1 MACLMYP
8 ELAKTNAISE
18 DAKNRF
24 NLMNKQ
30 MRVNVGAYTEVK
42 GYKYVREQIA
52 RYINERDGDKVN
64 ADIENI
70 YTCNG
75 ASEGVK

>member
-42 GYKYVREQIA
+42 GYKYVRE
-52 RYINERDGDKVN
+52 
-64 ADIENI
+64 
-70 YTCNG
+70 
-75 ASEGVK
+75 